1 MSLPNRQE
9 IEVNQDPKPGA
20 HGGTVRNRRQPISMR
35 LRSGLRSLGAFLRR
49 VARSGKQ
56 RFTIMFIPH
65 SEKRVLNLQLNTFA
79 LLFIAVVVVAVVS
92 GFFYLAT
99 VFTGTERLANETGS
113 RLREAEAS
121 LEEVRQQVGEFL
133 QVWDE
138 FEGTLSGTLQRLDI
152 DSASGDDSPSAGGDL
167 AAMLGLEQVADGEMR
182 EIMELQSVVAS
193 LRSSMG
199 PLDEISEV
207 LDLHKQ
213 LLSDIPNYWPVIN
226 GHGYVTME
234 FGPNI
239 HPVQGIWYMHKG
251 IDIAFYPGTPIIS
264 AANGVITDAG
274 FDNVS
279 GYGGYVEIDHNY
291 GFRTKYGHMDR
302 VDVNEGDEV
311 VQGQRIGTMGNTGMS
326 TGTHLDF
333 QIWIGTENIDP
344 AYFLKLSKPD
354 FNRRTRNRF

>member
-1 MSLPNRQE
+1 M
-9 IEVNQDPKPGA
+9 NQDPNSGA
-20 HGGTVRNRRQPISMR
+20 KGGTTRTRRQPISMR
-35 LRSGLRSLGAFLRR
+35 LRSALRRFGAFLRR

-65 SEKRVLNLQLNTFA
+65 SEKRVLNLQLNSFA
-79 LLFIAVVVVAVVS
+79 LLFIAVLVVAVVA

-99 VFTGTERLANETGS
+99 VFTGTERLADETGS

-121 LEEVRQQVGEFL
+121 LEQVRQEVGEFL

-138 FEGTLSGTLQRLDI
+138 FEGTLSNTLQRLDI
-152 DSASGDDSPSAGGDL
+152 DSGSETETPSAGGDL
-167 AAMLGLEQVADGEMR
+167 ASMLNLEEVGEGEMR
-182 EIMELQSVVAS
+182 EILDLQRVVAS

-199 PLDEISEV
+199 PLNEISDV

-239 HPVQGIWYMHKG
+239 HPIQGIWYMHKG
-251 IDIAFYPGTPIIS
+251 IDIAFYPGTPIVT
-264 AANGVITDAG
+264 AANGVVTDAG

-279 GYGGYVEIDHNY
+279 GYGGFVEIDHNY
-291 GFRTKYGHMDR
+291 GFKTKYGHLNR
-302 VDVNEGDEV
+302 VDVNEGDDV

-354 FNRRTRNRF
+354 FNRRTRNRY

>member
-1 MSLPNRQE
+1 M
-9 IEVNQDPKPGA
+9 NQDSSSGA
-20 HGGTVRNRRQPISMR
+20 KGGTTRTRRQPISMR
-35 LRSGLRSLGAFLRR
+35 LRAGLRRLGAFLRR

-79 LLFIAVVVVAVVS
+79 LLFIATLVIAVVA

-99 VFTGTERLANETGS
+99 VFTGTERLADETGS
-113 RLREAEAS
+113 RLRETEAS
-121 LEEVRQQVGEFL
+121 LEQVRQEVGEFL

-138 FEGTLSGTLQRLDI
+138 FEGTLSNTLQRLDI
-152 DSASGDDSPSAGGDL
+152 DSASETETPSAGGDL
-167 AAMLGLEQVADGEMR
+167 ASMLNLEQVGEGEMR
-182 EIMELQSVVAS
+182 EILDLERVVAS

-199 PLDEISEV
+199 PLNEISDV

-239 HPVQGIWYMHKG
+239 HPIQGIWYMHKG

-264 AANGVITDAG
+264 AANGVVTDAG
-274 FDNVS
+274 FDTVS
-279 GYGGYVEIDHNY
+279 GYGGFVEIDHNY
-291 GFRTKYGHMDR
+291 GFKTKYGHMNR
-302 VDVNEGDEV
+302 VDVNEGDNV

>member
-1 MSLPNRQE
+1 M
-9 IEVNQDPKPGA
+9 NQDSSSGA
-20 HGGTVRNRRQPISMR
+20 KGGTTRTRRQPISMR
-35 LRSGLRSLGAFLRR
+35 LRAGLRRLGSFLRR

-79 LLFIAVVVVAVVS
+79 LLFIATLVVAVVA

-99 VFTGTERLANETGS
+99 VFTGTERLADETGS
-113 RLREAEAS
+113 RLRESEAS
-121 LEEVRQQVGEFL
+121 LEQVRQEVGEFL

-138 FEGTLSGTLQRLDI
+138 FEGTLSNTLQRLDI
-152 DSASGDDSPSAGGDL
+152 DSASETETPSAGGDL
-167 AAMLGLEQVADGEMR
+167 ASMLNLEEVGEGEMR
-182 EIMELQSVVAS
+182 EILDLERVVAS

-199 PLDEISEV
+199 PLNEISDV

-239 HPVQGIWYMHKG
+239 HPIQGIWYMHKG
-251 IDIAFYPGTPIIS
+251 IDIAFYPGTPIVS
-264 AANGVITDAG
+264 AANGVVTDAG

-279 GYGGYVEIDHNY
+279 GYGGFVEIDHNY
-291 GFRTKYGHMDR
+291 GFKTKYGHMTR
-302 VDVNEGDEV
+302 VDVNEGDDV

>member
-1 MSLPNRQE
+1 
-9 IEVNQDPKPGA
+9 
-20 HGGTVRNRRQPISMR
+20 MR
-35 LRSGLRSLGAFLRR
+35 LRSGLRRFGAFLRR

-65 SEKRVLNLQLNTFA
+65 SEKRVFNLQLNTFA
-79 LLFIAVVVVAVVS
+79 LLFIAALVVAVVT

-99 VFTGTERLANETGS
+99 VFTGNERLANETGS
-113 RLREAEAS
+113 RLRDAEAS
-121 LEEVRQQVGEFL
+121 LEQVRHEVGEFL

-138 FEGTLSGTLQRLDI
+138 FEGSLSNTLQRLEI
-152 DSASGDDSPSAGGDL
+152 DSGSQTDTPSSGGDL
-167 AAMLGLEQVADGEMR
+167 ASMLGLEQTGDADMR
-182 EIMELQSVVAS
+182 EIHDLQRVVAS

-199 PLDEISEV
+199 PLNEISDV

-239 HPVQGIWYMHKG
+239 HPIQGIWYMHKG
-251 IDIAFYPGTPIIS
+251 IDIAFYPGTPIVS

-279 GYGGYVEIDHNY
+279 GYGGFVEVDHNY
-291 GFRTKYGHMDR
+291 GFKTKYGHLNR
-302 VDVNEGDEV
+302 VDVNEGDDV

-354 FNRRTRNRF
+354 FNRRTRNRY

>member
-1 MSLPNRQE
+1 M
-9 IEVNQDPKPGA
+9 NQDSSSGA
-20 HGGTVRNRRQPISMR
+20 KGGTTRTRRQPISVR
-35 LRSGLRSLGAFLRR
+35 LRAGLRRLGAFLRR

-79 LLFIAVVVVAVVS
+79 LLFIATLVIAVVA

-99 VFTGTERLANETGS
+99 VFTGTERLADETGS
-113 RLREAEAS
+113 RLRESEAS
-121 LEEVRQQVGEFL
+121 LEQVRQEVGEFL

-138 FEGTLSGTLQRLDI
+138 FEGTLSNTLQRLDI
-152 DSASGDDSPSAGGDL
+152 DSVSETETPSAGGDL
-167 AAMLGLEQVADGEMR
+167 SSMLNLEEVGDGDMR
-182 EIMELQSVVAS
+182 EIRDLERVVAS

-199 PLDEISEV
+199 PLNEISDV

-239 HPVQGIWYMHKG
+239 HPIQGIWYMHKG
-251 IDIAFYPGTPIIS
+251 IDIAFYPGTPIVS
-264 AANGVITDAG
+264 AANGVVIDAG

-279 GYGGYVEIDHNY
+279 GYGGFVEIDHNY
-291 GFRTKYGHMDR
+291 GFKTKYGHMNR
-302 VDVNEGDEV
+302 VDVNEGDDV